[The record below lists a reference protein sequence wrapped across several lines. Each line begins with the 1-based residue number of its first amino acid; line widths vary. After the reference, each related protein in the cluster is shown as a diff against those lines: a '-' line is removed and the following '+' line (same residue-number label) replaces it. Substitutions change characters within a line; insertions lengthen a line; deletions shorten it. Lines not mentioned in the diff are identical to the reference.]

1 MICRLRSTVTESQHL
16 QTVLTAAD
24 DREIPVQTWQP
35 VGEIASVIQI
45 LHGLGEHADRYPR
58 FAETAVQQG
67 HAVCIHSHRGHGPE
81 STELGFFGEA
91 DGWQLLLDDARV
103 VNKYVTATFAGK
115 PVVLLGHS
123 MGSYIAQN
131 FAMQYGD
138 ELSGLILSA
147 STWSPRMQLSVFRAV
162 AMIVSWRHGK
172 HGKSALLNKLGFG
185 NFNKPFEPGR
195 TGLEWLTR
203 DEQEVD
209 KYVGDPLCGG
219 PYSCGLWLDVLGGL
233 TKISSDQS
241 LARIPSELPIL
252 ITGGE
257 LDPVGGDKGMT
268 KLLQHY
274 AQTGHQRLKV
284 KIYNEGRHEMLN
296 ETNRDQVTSD
306 WLNWI
311 AATTRS
317 AR

>member
-1 MICRLRSTVTESQHL
+1 MTESQHL
-16 QTVLTAAD
+16 WQVLTAAD

-35 VGEIASVIQI
+35 AGEIAAVIQI
-45 LHGLGEHADRYPR
+45 LHGLGEHADRYSR

-67 HAVCIHSHRGHGPE
+67 YAVCIHNHRGHGPE
-81 STELGFFGEA
+81 STELGFFAEA
-91 DGWQLLLDDARV
+91 DGWHMLLADARV
-103 VNKYVTATFAGK
+103 VNDYVTATFAGK

-131 FAMQYGD
+131 YAMQHGD

-147 STWSPRMQLSVFRAV
+147 SNWSSRMQLSVFRTI

-172 HGKSALLNKLGFG
+172 HGKSALLNKFGFG

-203 DEQEVD
+203 DDQEVD
-209 KYVGDPLCGG
+209 KYVGDPLCGA
-219 PYSCGLWLDVLGGL
+219 PYTCGLWLDLLGGL
-233 TKISSDQS
+233 TKVSSDQS
-241 LARIPSELPIL
+241 LLKVPSGLPIL

-257 LDPVGGDKGMT
+257 FDPVGGDKGMT

-284 KIYNEGRHEMLN
+284 KIYDEGRHEMLN

-306 WLNWI
+306 WVDWI

-317 AR
+317 KRSR